1 MSLLIKSD
9 PEQNKIKVQ
18 DSTAQVL
25 TVSEAAEFLRVPETD
40 VLDLINNKAIPFM
53 KIGDTYRIYIP
64 ALHEW
69 MMGGTDHLHIN
80 DTVRPESNR
89 ELSFHQFA
97 SEYLQF
103 VKENRS
109 PKTLENA
116 ERVMKLATE
125 SFGEI
130 LLEKISSEH
139 LRKYIE
145 ERRKNVSP
153 ATVSIDV
160 RTLKAAMQLA
170 VEREHLEENPF
181 KKFKNLRQERKP
193 VKFLSRNDLD
203 KLLGAVQEEYLK
215 KLFVFG
221 VLTCM
226 RRGEIIFLKWDDV
239 DFERGSISIHPANDH
254 RTKFNKE
261 RSIPISPQIEELLKS
276 IENRGPYVFINDKGE
291 RLLED
296 FVTKKFK
303 AYCRETGLD
312 ESIHFHSLRKTG
324 ATWAAANGATPLS
337 IRELLGHSSIRTTEI
352 YLGVPAESVRDAVER
367 IRFDTPAK

>member
-1 MSLLIKSD
+1 M
-9 PEQNKIKVQ
+9 Q
-18 DSTAQVL
+18 DFTAQVL
-25 TVSEAAEFLRVPETD
+25 TVPEAAEFLRVSEAD
-40 VLDLINNKAIPFM
+40 VLDLIKQKAMPFM
-53 KIGDTYRIYIP
+53 TIGHTYRIYLP

-69 MMGGTDHLHIN
+69 MMGSAGHVHIN
-80 DTVRPESNR
+80 DATEHEPIQ
-89 ELSFHQFA
+89 ELSFGQF
-97 SEYLQF
+97 SNEYLRF

-109 PKTLENA
+109 PKTFENA
-116 ERVMKLATE
+116 GRVIKLAAA
-125 SFGEI
+125 SFGEAK
-130 LLEKISSEH
+130 LKNISMEH
-139 LRKYIE
+139 LRIYAE
-145 ERRKNVSP
+145 ERRKNVSD

-170 VEREHLEENPF
+170 VESEYLEENPF
-181 KKFKNLRQERKP
+181 KKFKNLRLERKS
-193 VKFLSRNDLD
+193 VKFLSRSDLD
-203 KLLGAVQEEYLK
+203 KLLIAVQEEYLK
-215 KLFVFG
+215 KLFVFA

-226 RRGEIIFLKWDDV
+226 RRGEIIFLKWDDI
-239 DFERGSISIHPANDH
+239 DFDRRLIRVQPADDH

-261 RSIPISPQIEELLKS
+261 RSIPITPQIEELLKS
-276 IENRGPYVFINDKGE
+276 IEHRGPYVFINDKGE

-324 ATWAAANGATPLS
+324 ATWAAANGATPLA

-367 IRFDTPAK
+367 IRLTSPTV